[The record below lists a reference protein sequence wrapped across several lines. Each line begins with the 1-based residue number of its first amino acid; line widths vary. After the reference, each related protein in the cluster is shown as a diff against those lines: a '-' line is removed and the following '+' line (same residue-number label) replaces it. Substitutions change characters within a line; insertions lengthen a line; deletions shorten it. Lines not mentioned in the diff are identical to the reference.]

1 LDIEQLKLILET
13 LGAAGEGTKELA
25 LIYFGYLLIKAIGV
39 AAIFATLFLVIYRV
53 AMAIVRAVS
62 LEGRLVDAL
71 SLSYM
76 SPSKMTEVIEW
87 AKRGRG
93 MN

>member
-39 AAIFATLFLVIYRV
+39 AAIFANAVPRNLPGRNGYCPGGF
-53 AMAIVRAVS
+53 VR
-62 LEGRLVDAL
+62 R
-71 SLSYM
+71 
-76 SPSKMTEVIEW
+76 SPC
-87 AKRGRG
+87 
-93 MN
+93 